1 MQTPER
7 LIPSLFTCIQEGYD
21 LKTFRQDII
30 AGLTVAIVALPLAM
44 AMAALG
50 VSTNFKSIKAVG
62 IKPFLLAGTLFVIL
76 ALVLMSTPL
85 FL

>member
-1 MQTPER
+1 
-7 LIPSLFTCIQEGYD
+7 
-21 LKTFRQDII
+21 
-30 AGLTVAIVALPLAM
+30 M

-62 IKPFLLAGTLFVIL
+62 IKPFLLAGALFVIL